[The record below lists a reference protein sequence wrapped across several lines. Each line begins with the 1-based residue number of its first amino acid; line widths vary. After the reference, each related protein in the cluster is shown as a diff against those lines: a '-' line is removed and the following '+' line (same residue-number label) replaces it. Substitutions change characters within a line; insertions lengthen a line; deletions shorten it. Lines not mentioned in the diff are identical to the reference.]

1 MKAYPDRQFKVLH
14 KSGPLPNDLIIAS
27 PKLKDETVKKIRA
40 AFVDNADAIMK
51 AVIST
56 SENAKFVGGA
66 FGAELNDRDY
76 DPVRMMFRA
85 VNVNEFTKFIGK

>member
-1 MKAYPDRQFKVLH
+1 
-14 KSGPLPNDLIIAS
+14 
-27 PKLKDETVKKIRA
+27 
-40 AFVDNADAIMK
+40 MK

-85 VNVNEFTKFIGK
+85 VNVNEFTKFIGN